1 MPDRKEINKR
11 GYLKEDFRL
20 FHLKDSRAQKVDYHY
35 HAFDKLILLLGGK
48 VTYVVEGVTYF
59 LQPWDLLLVGHDLI
73 HRPIIDPAEPY
84 ERVVIWLGR
93 EWLERRSDPGEA
105 LDTCFDTTRE
115 RGFHLLRFDAER
127 RLHYMQRIQ
136 QLEEALRDRSFGAAR
151 MADTLCQQM
160 LIDVN
165 RDVLRSRTAQEER
178 DSYRVD
184 PKMEEVLRYILD
196 HLGEELTVE
205 SLSKRFFISRYY
217 LMHRFKAVTGY
228 TVHQYISQKRLLRA
242 GELIRAG
249 VPVMKAAEQ
258 AGFEDSE
265 AAPRL
270 LAIWERYVSEKPRPG
285 YRPLALSYSAQGTYN
300 GERFLDAE
308 QLTRNKL
315 CIYTRE
321 KNTGFDRRFLMKRV
335 DGSWKIDAVQERL
348 DGWQRVGL

>member
-1 MPDRKEINKR
+1 MRQGPFCRYSTTHSRFSQQAQEKTPPIWR
-11 GYLKEDFRL
+11 PGL
-20 FHLKDSRAQKVDYHY
+20 HLPIVFFSRICYTEKNTQRWAQKVDYHY

-258 AGFEDSE
+258 AGFEEYSTFLR
-265 AAPRL
+265 AFRGTFHMSPR
-270 LAIWERYVSEKPRPG
+270 EFR
-285 YRPLALSYSAQGTYN
+285 
-300 GERFLDAE
+300 
-308 QLTRNKL
+308 
-315 CIYTRE
+315 
-321 KNTGFDRRFLMKRV
+321 
-335 DGSWKIDAVQERL
+335 
-348 DGWQRVGL
+348 